1 MMTSKHDL
9 TADNAGVRRPL
20 REPDELTARQRKA
33 LKAARDAEDRFE
45 EAQADYRRASDERT
59 AVLDAALATGITYG
73 ELANALGWS
82 LSRVQAAVGGRERN
96 G

>member
-1 MMTSKHDL
+1 MTSKHKL
-9 TADNAGVRRPL
+9 TADNAGVSRPL
-20 REPDELTARQRKA
+20 REPHELTARQAKA

-82 LSRVQAAVGGRERN
+82 RSKVQAAVGGRERN